1 MEVDFWSETLGGK
14 DDLKL
19 FMNAKKFRTRKN
31 KYSKVASF
39 IFGIDGENKIAIH
52 YKSIGSGSMH
62 RVDLFKNGRFES
74 QCYCSQENLRFTLTL
89 MTGFVLEF

>member
-31 KYSKVASF
+31 KYSKVSSF
-39 IFGIDGENKIAIH
+39 IFGIDEENKIVIH
-52 YKSIGSGSMH
+52 YESIGSMY
-62 RVDLFKNGRFES
+62 RVDLFKNGIFKRQSYCFQES
-74 QCYCSQENLRFTLTL
+74 LRFTLTL